1 MKDFYKILEVEKNA
15 SPDKIKSQYKIL
27 ARKYHP
33 DKGGDPDKFKEIS
46 EAYENLSD
54 PNKKKIYDINQNPQT
69 ALFNSFFFDRNLS
82 NLDHMFSNININ
94 NLSESRQTSFTNKIK
109 IEKIVRNHN
118 GKKITIITETNLEN
132 GNKTQKIIQH

>member
-46 EAYENLSD
+46 D

-94 NLSESRQTSFTNKIK
+94 NISESRQTSFTNKIK

>member
-15 SPDKIKSQYKIL
+15 TADKIKSQYKIL

-54 PNKKKIYDINQNPQT
+54 PNKKK
-69 ALFNSFFFDRNLS
+69 
-82 NLDHMFSNININ
+82 NI
-94 NLSESRQTSFTNKIK
+94 
-109 IEKIVRNHN
+109 
-118 GKKITIITETNLEN
+118 
-132 GNKTQKIIQH
+132 

>member
-15 SPDKIKSQYKIL
+15 TPDKIKSQYKIL
-27 ARKYHP
+27 ARRYHP

-94 NLSESRQTSFTNKIK
+94 NISESRQTSFANKIK

-132 GNKTQKIIQH
+132 GNKSQKIIQQ

>member
-54 PNKKKIYDINQNPQT
+54 PNKKK
-69 ALFNSFFFDRNLS
+69 
-82 NLDHMFSNININ
+82 NI
-94 NLSESRQTSFTNKIK
+94 
-109 IEKIVRNHN
+109 
-118 GKKITIITETNLEN
+118 
-132 GNKTQKIIQH
+132 

>member
-15 SPDKIKSQYKIL
+15 TPDKIKSQYKIL

-54 PNKKKIYDINQNPQT
+54 PNKKKIYDINRNPQT
-69 ALFNSFFFDRNLS
+69 SLFNSFFFDRHLS
-82 NLDHMFSNININ
+82 NLDNIFSNINIHN
-94 NLSESRQTSFTNKIK
+94 ISESRQTSFTNKIK

-132 GNKTQKIIQH
+132 GNKNQKIIEQ